1 MTTLAP
7 SGSQSLLPSARAVK
21 LTEALGELYA
31 RGGGELPED
40 WRSVLS
46 GVKTMSS
53 TAVEAE

>member
-7 SGSQSLLPSARAVK
+7 SGSQSLLPSAKAVK

-31 RGGGELPED
+31 REGELTED

-53 TAVEAE
+53 TTVEAE

>member
-7 SGSQSLLPSARAVK
+7 SGSQSLLPSAKAVK

-31 RGGGELPED
+31 RGGELTED

-53 TAVEAE
+53 TTVEAE